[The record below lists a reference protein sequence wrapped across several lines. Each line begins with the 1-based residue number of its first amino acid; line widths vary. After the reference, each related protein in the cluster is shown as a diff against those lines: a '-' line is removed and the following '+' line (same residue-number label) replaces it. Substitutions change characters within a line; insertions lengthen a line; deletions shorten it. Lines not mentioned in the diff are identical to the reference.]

1 MRTDD
6 PLTPPLRQAIRAWT
20 RAPEAECVAALL
32 PDATWPDTARAHT
45 RELALQ
51 LVSTLRQ
58 RPQAHGR
65 EGLVQSLMQQ
75 FALTSNEGV
84 ALMCLAEALLRIP
97 DEATRDALIRDK
109 VADGNWVAHLGQS
122 KSMFVNAATWGLVLT
137 GRLVNLHTES
147 GLSAALHR
155 VAVKGGEPVIR
166 KAVDLAMRLLSETFV
181 TGESIQS
188 AIRRARDR
196 EAQGFQHS
204 YDMLGEGAQS
214 DIDAQ
219 RYTTAYEHAIE
230 AIGQAAASCP
240 PGVHQRPGISVKLS
254 ALHPRYVRA
263 QRDRVMDELYP
274 RLRRLA
280 TMARQHQ
287 IGLNIDAEESERLEL
302 SLDLLE
308 RLCDEPELAG
318 WAGPG

>member
-109 VADGNWVAHLGQS
+109 VADGNWVAPSLFLS
-122 KSMFVNAATWGLVLT
+122 TRDTV
-137 GRLVNLHTES
+137 HTNC
-147 GLSAALHR
+147 
-155 VAVKGGEPVIR
+155 
-166 KAVDLAMRLLSETFV
+166 AMSSRTEIWS
-181 TGESIQS
+181 
-188 AIRRARDR
+188 
-196 EAQGFQHS
+196 
-204 YDMLGEGAQS
+204 
-214 DIDAQ
+214 
-219 RYTTAYEHAIE
+219 
-230 AIGQAAASCP
+230 P
-240 PGVHQRPGISVKLS
+240 
-254 ALHPRYVRA
+254 
-263 QRDRVMDELYP
+263 
-274 RLRRLA
+274 
-280 TMARQHQ
+280 
-287 IGLNIDAEESERLEL
+287 
-302 SLDLLE
+302 
-308 RLCDEPELAG
+308 
-318 WAGPG
+318 